1 MSNQQRLAA
10 LAIARATGTGHAPLR
25 WFWPTNNCFDTRLPV
40 VQAHPNAVKCG
51 YTQLPGKANKRHLRR
66 ARARNNNN
74 GRRARAD

>member
-25 WFWPTNNCFDTRLPV
+25 WLWPVNNCFDTRQPV
-40 VQAHPNAVKCG
+40 VERHANAVECN
-51 YTQLPGKANKRHLRR
+51 YTPLPGCACKRQLRR

-74 GRRARAD
+74 GRRARAS